1 MKKLLIVAFI
11 LSISSMN
18 FISAQSMNGMTND
31 ALAIKERQKS
41 KIIED
46 LKLSDEQANFAINVQ
61 QEFKI
66 QYKGLRGLYGEDRA
80 TKIKEINRTMY
91 NRLKEFL
98 KNEQLIQDIME
109 YFDNQNKQL
118 LVANRFKK

>member
-1 MKKLLIVAFI
+1 
-11 LSISSMN
+11 MN